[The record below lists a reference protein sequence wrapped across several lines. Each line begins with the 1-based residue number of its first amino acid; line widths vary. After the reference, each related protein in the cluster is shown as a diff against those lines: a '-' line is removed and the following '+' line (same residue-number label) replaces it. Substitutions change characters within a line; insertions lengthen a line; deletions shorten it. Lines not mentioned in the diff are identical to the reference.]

1 MSKVI
6 IPISVELGNSLTN
19 IDKVTKK
26 IKDTATEAAKPI
38 KTNIDA
44 GFSDAPFTS
53 IKTQLREA
61 NIELQNLVAQFGATS
76 PQVKAAAER
85 VAELRDVIEDSGR
98 AAETADLDD
107 RFRTIGAAVAGL
119 ASAFQ
124 GAVAIQGL
132 FGEKSKETEEA
143 LKKVQAAMALTQA
156 ITGIF
161 EGVKAFKQ
169 LAAQVI
175 NSTAVTKIYSV
186 SQVAAAAVTRAFGGS
201 VVATS
206 FAFKGLAVAIAST
219 GIGLLIVGLGVLIP
233 KLVELFTST
242 KNAAGAINNLSGEE
256 KSLADAIENTNRLI
270 NDRNNALD
278 FATQKA
284 VLQAKIAGKSQQDI
298 NAIEAAGREKGL
310 AEAKAD
316 RDKANNLFLATQKK
330 TADSLLTVI
339 LEGSDEEINKAR
351 ETRDKILSD
360 LKDDALKKKAVV
372 TKLEND
378 IVLTGLQIQADGAD
392 KQNKQAADKQK
403 ELAEK
408 LKQAKTAAG
417 KILTDLDRRN
427 ASDAQ
432 QAIFKVQDEYAEKRK
447 TLAQAGIKDFTKL
460 NQAEKEEILAIETAS
475 NNSVLLAR
483 QNLEKALFNL
493 IVNSVKKRKDLEDKA
508 NALKLESRN
517 LAERAELSAIKDSGQ
532 RRIQELT
539 NAENKEQ
546 EDLEKRYAAGLISLD
561 KFLSDQLAIEK
572 YYANEKAGVQTDSQ
586 KKTEEELKA
595 FQEKY
600 TGLVESGIEDAI
612 GALFTAIGEGEDPF
626 AALAKTIG
634 NSLGDFAINLG
645 KDLVKLGLLFA
656 ALKKTL
662 DSLGPGGKIAVG
674 LALIAFGSLVKGA
687 ISKRGKK
694 AQEGFATG
702 GFVSGPGTETS
713 DSIPARLSKGEYVI
727 KARSVRK
734 YGARTMEKINN
745 GEVTMA
751 ALARAVDPSRAI
763 VNRNDQQFLEGLRQF
778 TRNGG
783 TSKALV
789 NRSDGFELFSQG
801 GLVDSFRQYGRNGGS
816 ATALVNR
823 FEMPEIVP
831 YDKSRAIVN
840 RSAIPDMNEAF
851 NREVP
856 YIATT
861 KVSGQDLKIILERAD
876 RRYSNAT

>member
-61 NIELQNLVAQFGATS
+61 NIELQNLVAQFGAAS

-284 VLQAKIAGKSQQDI
+284 VLQAKIAGKSQEDI

-330 TADSLLTVI
+330 TADSLATII

-546 EDLEKRYAAGLISLD
+546 EDLEKKYAAGLISLD
-561 KFLSDQLAIEK
+561 KFLSDQLAIEQ

-600 TGLVESGIEDAI
+600 TGLVESGLEDALE
-612 GALFTAIGEGEDPF
+612 ALGTAIGEGEDPF
-626 AALAKTIG
+626 AALAKSIG
-634 NSLGDFAINLG
+634 NSLANFVTSLG
-645 KDLVKLGLLFA
+645 KDMVKLGTLFEILSK
-656 ALKKTL
+656 ALNKL
-662 DSLGPGGKIAVG
+662 QPPGLKVAVG
-674 LALIAFGSLVKGA
+674 LALIAFGAA
-687 ISKRGKK
+687 IKSSINKK
-694 AQEGFATG
+694 SANKFASG

-734 YGARTMEKINN
+734 YGPRLMEKINN

-751 ALARAVDPSRAI
+751 ALARAVDPSRAL
-763 VNRNDQQFLEGLRQF
+763 VNRNDQQFLESLK
-778 TRNGG
+778 TR
-783 TSKALV
+783 SRAIV
-789 NRSDGFELFSQG
+789 NRNDGIELFSEG
-801 GLVDSFRQYGRNGGS
+801 GLVTDSSRGTSR
-816 ATALVNR
+816 ALVNR